1 MSEIELIQLAK
12 KGDESAFGQLYDLYA
27 QKLFAFIITKTRHR
41 HTSEDILQDVF
52 VKAWR
57 ALPKFDEQRGSF
69 NAWMYRIATNCM
81 NDHFRSIQRRP
92 VNLPLEEHASL
103 VADQKPT
110 HAEEFDLDKDNEQV
124 QSALN
129 ELPDEYRQV
138 LLLRFKEGYSAKEVA
153 EVLNK
158 TSVAVRLIQHRA
170 LKKLHVIITQS
181 YGKLLL

>member
-1 MSEIELIQLAK
+1 MSEIELIQSAK

-81 NDHFRSIQRRP
+81 NDHFRSVQRRP
-92 VNLPLEEHASL
+92 VNLPLEDHANFI
-103 VADQKPT
+103 ADQNPT
-110 HAEEFDLDKDNEQV
+110 HSEDFDAELDSAQV
-124 QSALN
+124 QQALN
-129 ELPDEYRQV
+129 ELPDEYKQV
-138 LLLRFKEGYSAKEVA
+138 LLLRFKEGHSAKEIA
-153 EVLNK
+153 ESIDK

-170 LKKLHVIITQS
+170 LKKLHIIIS
-181 YGKLLL
+181 ERYGKLLL